1 MADKKRSVSSD
12 GKQNKKQKAVSTT
25 SRRKKINSNQLE
37 LLITIVNRQKAEFFV
52 DLLQSFEVNVQLS
65 IRAQGTANERM
76 LHILGLENNP
86 KTAIFSIIRADKVQ
100 DALATLEEKFNTI
113 KNGKGIA
120 YTVPLSS
127 VIGVATFGFLSN
139 NQKTVKEE
147 KK

>member
-1 MADKKRSVSSD
+1 MAEKKRTVKDNSKDSS
-12 GKQNKKQKAVSTT
+12 KQKAVSTS

-37 LLITIVNRQKAEFFV
+37 LLITIVNRQKAEFYV
-52 DLLQSFEVNVQLS
+52 DLLQSFEVNMQLS
-65 IRAQGTANERM
+65 MRAQGTANEKI

-100 DALATLEEKFNTI
+100 EALSTLEEKFNTI

-127 VIGVATFGFLSN
+127 IIGVATFGFLSN
-139 NQKTVKEE
+139 NQRTVKED